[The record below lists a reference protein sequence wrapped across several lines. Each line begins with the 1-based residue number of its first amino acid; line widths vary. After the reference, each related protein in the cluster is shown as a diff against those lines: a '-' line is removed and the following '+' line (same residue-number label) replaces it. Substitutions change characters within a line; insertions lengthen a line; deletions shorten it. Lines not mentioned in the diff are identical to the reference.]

1 VKGLLQPIVV
11 TRKLPIHDRA
21 QPLAGSRYVGFR
33 DVVLQGKVQTTP
45 LSEGQHQT
53 LTSLRPMLCGLT
65 LDRPRIMGILNITP
79 DSFSDGGDLPS
90 VASAVARAQAMV
102 LAGVD
107 ILDIGGEST
116 RPGAA
121 DVSIAE
127 EIRRTE
133 PVINAVRAAGVT
145 IPISIDTRKTAVARA
160 AIAAGADMVNDVSA
174 FRFDPELADLVAE
187 TSVFACLMHS
197 KGDPASMQK
206 SPQYRDVLAEVYD
219 HLAERIEFA
228 QSAGIARDNLIVD
241 PGIGFGKTLQHNLSL
256 LRGLSVY
263 HGLGVAILL
272 GASRKKFIGS
282 VGGAQ
287 APKDRMPGSLA
298 VALHGAAMGVQV
310 LRVHDVV
317 ETKQA
322 LELWQA
328 IHAGETEE

>member
-1 VKGLLQPIVV
+1 
-11 TRKLPIHDRA
+11 
-21 QPLAGSRYVGFR
+21 
-33 DVVLQGKVQTTP
+33 
-45 LSEGQHQT
+45 
-53 LTSLRPMLCGLT
+53 
-65 LDRPRIMGILNITP
+65 
-79 DSFSDGGDLPS
+79 
-90 VASAVARAQAMV
+90 
-102 LAGVD
+102 
-107 ILDIGGEST
+107 
-116 RPGAA
+116 
-121 DVSIAE
+121 
-127 EIRRTE
+127 
-133 PVINAVRAAGVT
+133 
-145 IPISIDTRKTAVARA
+145 
-160 AIAAGADMVNDVSA
+160 
-174 FRFDPELADLVAE
+174 
-187 TSVFACLMHS
+187 MHS